1 MNDVK
6 INLKKRLALET
17 FRRLH
22 RNRVKLHELRTLFW
36 ECTLRCNVACR
47 HCGSDCRVSSLMPDM
62 PMADF
67 LRVVDEIRPHVN
79 PHKVLIIFTGGE
91 ALVRPDIEACGREL
105 YRREFPWGIVSNGL
119 LFAERLPGL
128 LAAGMRSATISLD
141 GFEDDHN
148 WMRGHR
154 NSFRAATA
162 SIRGLAQTTD
172 VNWDVVTCANRRNFD
187 DLPRFKRYL
196 IDLGVRHW
204 RIFTVFP
211 VGRAAH
217 VPELQLTDE
226 QFVRLMRFLR
236 ETRREGQ
243 IDVSY
248 GCEGFLG
255 GYEMDVRDH
264 FYECSAGVSI
274 HLGLPQHPG
283 RLLPG
288 QHLSRPLHGRLGEP
302 FPALPRSPVGASGRV
317 RRVPTLSL
325 LRGQRHAPPRLRW
338 AVARVPSSA
347 YRAGVSGGKMNSHWE
362 PVG

>member
-128 LAAGMRSATISLD
+128 LAVGMRSATISLD

-162 SIRGLAQTTD
+162 SIRGLAQTAD

-264 FYECSAGVSI
+264 FYECSAGVSTASVLADGSI
-274 HLGLPQHPG
+274 SGCPSIRADYYQG
-283 RLLPG
+283 NIYRDRFMDVWENRF
-288 QHLSRPLHGRLGEP
+288 RPYRDRQWARQGECAECQLFRYCEGNGMHLHGSDGQL
-302 FPALPRSPVGASGRV
+302 LVCHH
-317 RRVPTLSL
+317 RRIE
-325 LRGQRHAPPRLRW
+325 RGL
-338 AVARVPSSA
+338 AVE
-347 YRAGVSGGKMNSHWE
+347 K
-362 PVG
+362 

>member
-67 LRVVDEIRPHVN
+67 LRVVGEIRPHVN

-162 SIRGLAQTTD
+162 SIRGLAQVTTS
-172 VNWDVVTCANRRNFD
+172 
-187 DLPRFKRYL
+187 
-196 IDLGVRHW
+196 
-204 RIFTVFP
+204 
-211 VGRAAH
+211 
-217 VPELQLTDE
+217 QLTS
-226 QFVRLMRFLR
+226 V
-236 ETRREGQ
+236 
-243 IDVSY
+243 V
-248 GCEGFLG
+248 C
-255 GYEMDVRDH
+255 
-264 FYECSAGVSI
+264 A
-274 HLGLPQHPG
+274 
-283 RLLPG
+283 
-288 QHLSRPLHGRLGEP
+288 RPRME
-302 FPALPRSPVGASGRV
+302 AVAARK
-317 RRVPTLSL
+317 L
-325 LRGQRHAPPRLRW
+325 LRGPRSQL
-338 AVARVPSSA
+338 
-347 YRAGVSGGKMNSHWE
+347 
-362 PVG
+362 